1 MKQNCPI
8 GIFDSGYGGLTV
20 YEEVV
25 KALPDYD
32 FIYLGDNA
40 RTPYGTRSF
49 EVIYQYT
56 EEAVNF
62 LFERGCQLII
72 IACNTA
78 SAEALRNI
86 QQKFL
91 PAYDPNRR
99 VLGVIRPSV
108 EAIGNISKS
117 KVVGVLGTEGTI
129 RSQSYVLEIN
139 KLFPEVKVIQQA
151 CPMWVPLVENHET
164 DNEGAEFFIK
174 REIDAL
180 LKQSSQMDTV
190 ILGCTHYPHLI
201 DLIKKHLPD
210 HINLLVQGTIVADSL
225 VDYLQRHGDI
235 DQLCTKSGK
244 HQFFTTENS
253 DNFSLKASQFLREK
267 VEAETTAL

>member
-1 MKQNCPI
+1 MNKTSPI

-20 YEEVV
+20 YQEIAE
-25 KALPDYD
+25 ALPDYD

-56 EEAVNF
+56 EEAVKF
-62 LFERGCQLII
+62 LFEQGCQLII

-91 PAYDPNRR
+91 PTYDPNRR

-108 EAIGNISKS
+108 EAVGSVTKS
-117 KVVGVLGTEGTI
+117 KVVGVLGTEGTV
-129 RSQSYVLEIN
+129 RSESYILEIN
-139 KLFPEVKVIQQA
+139 KLFPEIEVIQQA
-151 CPMWVPLVENHET
+151 CPMWVPLVENHEL
-164 DNEGAEFFIK
+164 DNDGAEFFIK

-180 LKQSSQMDTV
+180 FAQNSLIDTV

-201 DLIKKHLPD
+201 KLIKKHLPQ
-210 HINLLVQGTIVADSL
+210 HVTLLVQGAIVADSL

-235 DQLCTKSGK
+235 NQLCTKDRK
-244 HQFFTTENS
+244 RQFFTTENS
-253 DNFSLKASQFLREK
+253 DNFGKKASLFLRKK
-267 VEAETTAL
+267 VEAETVTI

>member
-1 MKQNCPI
+1 MKNCPI

-20 YEEVV
+20 YQEIA

-56 EEAVNF
+56 EEAVEF
-62 LFERGCQLII
+62 LFEQGCQLII

-91 PAYDPNRR
+91 PGYDPDRR

-108 EAIGNISKS
+108 EAVGSVTKS
-117 KVVGVLGTEGTI
+117 NVVGVLGTEGTV
-129 RSQSYVLEIN
+129 RSESYVLEIN
-139 KLFPEVKVIQQA
+139 KLFPEVEVVQQA
-151 CPMWVPLVENHET
+151 CPMWVPLVENHELE
-164 DNEGAEFFIK
+164 NEGTEFFIK
-174 REIDAL
+174 RDIEAL
-180 LKQSSQMDTV
+180 LKQNSKIDTV
-190 ILGCTHYPHLI
+190 IIGCTHYPHLI
-201 DLIKKHLPD
+201 ELIKKHLPD
-210 HINLLVQGTIVADSL
+210 NITLLLQGTIVADSL

-244 HQFFTTENS
+244 RQFFTTENS
-253 DNFSLKASQFLREK
+253 NNFSMKASQFLHEK
-267 VEAETTAL
+267 VEAETTVL

>member
-1 MKQNCPI
+1 MIKNSPI

-20 YEEVV
+20 YHEITKV
-25 KALPDYD
+25 LPGYD

-56 EEAVNF
+56 KEAVEC
-62 LFERGCQLII
+62 LFERGCRLVI

-91 PAYDPNRR
+91 PAYDASRR

-108 EAIGNISKS
+108 EAVGAITQSN
-117 KVVGVLGTEGTI
+117 VVGILGTEGTI
-129 RSQSYVLEIN
+129 RSRSYILEIN
-139 KLFPEVKVIQQA
+139 KLFPKIKVIQQA
-151 CPMWVPLVENHET
+151 CPMWVPLVENHEI
-164 DNEGAEFFIK
+164 DNEGAAFFIR

-180 LKQSSQMDTV
+180 LQKNGQIDTV

-201 DLIKKHLPD
+201 TLIRKHLP
-210 HINLLVQGTIVADSL
+210 HSIRLLAQGQLVADSL
-225 VDYLQRHGDI
+225 SDYLQRHSEI
-235 DQLCTKSGK
+235 NERCSKSGAE
-244 HQFFTTENS
+244 QFLTTEKS
-253 DNFSLKASQFLREK
+253 EIFSAKASRFLERK
-267 VEAETTAL
+267 IEAETITI